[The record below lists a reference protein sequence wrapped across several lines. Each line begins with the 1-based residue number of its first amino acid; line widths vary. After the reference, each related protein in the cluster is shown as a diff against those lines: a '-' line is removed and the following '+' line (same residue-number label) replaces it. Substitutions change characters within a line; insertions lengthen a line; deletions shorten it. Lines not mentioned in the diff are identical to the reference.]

1 MNQDE
6 IQRLFQQAVALHR
19 AGRLAEAEPLYS
31 QVIAALPQGAEPRN
45 MLGILRMQQGR
56 REEGLALITAAV
68 RLNPRNPDIM
78 GNYAQA
84 LAELGRFDEALVAID
99 QALAVKPDFPEAA
112 TPAPNCCSNWAAVP
126 IARAPAG

>member
-6 IQRLFQQAVALHR
+6 IQRLFQQAADLHR

-56 REEGLALITAAV
+56 CEEGLELIVAAV

-78 GNYAQA
+78 GNYAPGPGGA
-84 LAELGRFDEALVAID
+84 WPFLM
-99 QALAVKPDFPEAA
+99 KP
-112 TPAPNCCSNWAAVP
+112 WW
-126 IARAPAG
+126 